1 MYDEFRIA
9 ILRIMYDIVNADGF
23 IDDVEIN
30 ALEEFKKKYGIVSNG
45 QENTDLIARSNK
57 ISFGEA
63 VSILRKWRDKENE
76 LMAEGFSGKY
86 STKTFWEDINHLAR
100 IDGDCSTDEAHLL
113 LAIQYML
120 SGDEDEVKMISC
132 KKRNLNFSKNEIL
145 YVESDWNEI
154 CNAELNRKE
163 RLKSISS
170 TAKLYG
176 FDFVY
181 IPEVVSFLKEKFDQG
196 LLSKIM
202 MFANPLF
209 LQNKSDAKRISEQL
223 TTTTTADFVKY
234 YLSEHGEIPEIAP
247 SLMIKIKTSLKP
259 SFGDDKQIQWEEYI
273 DFLLISIDKNVSSTA
288 NSFLDDYIVLAN
300 RMRHPVVLYANS
312 RIQCRGFHK
321 TMMDYMVYRSLTPK
335 VNKVVLDFSRKTKC
349 IVFDGIGEECRLPPI
364 QLFLYA
370 LIIIKSNSRYG
381 CLMQRNEG
389 ADRKSLDAQ
398 QDEFRSISGNAKT
411 DLYYNVSSYVSKI
424 KRMLSEIIRL
434 PNVEL
439 YLPESIRDGW
449 RIKAPL
455 DLFYVRDCGK
465 EEIPISQWFD
475 AKTKGR
481 R

>member
-1 MYDEFRIA
+1 MYDDFRIA

-23 IDDVEIN
+23 IDDAEIN
-30 ALEEFKKKYGIVSNG
+30 ALEELKKKYGIVLNG

-57 ISFGEA
+57 MSFGEA
-63 VSILRKWRDKENE
+63 VNFLRKWRDKENE
-76 LMAEGFSGKY
+76 LETEGFSGKY

-100 IDGDCSTDEAHLL
+100 MDGGCSKDEAHLL
-113 LAIQYML
+113 LAVQYML

-132 KKRNLNFSKNEIL
+132 KKRNLNFSRKEIL
-145 YVESDWNEI
+145 YVESDWDET
-154 CNAELNRKE
+154 CNAELSRKE

-170 TAKLYG
+170 TVKLYG

-181 IPEVVSFLKEKFDQG
+181 IPEVVNFLKEKYDQG

-209 LQNKSDAKRISEQL
+209 LQNKNEAKRISEQL

-234 YLSEHGEIPEIAP
+234 YLSEHGETPEVAP

-259 SFGDDKQIQWEEYI
+259 CLGGDKQIEWEEYI
-273 DFLLISIDKNVSSTA
+273 DFLLISIDRDVASTA
-288 NSFLDDYIVLAN
+288 NAFLDDYIVLAN
-300 RMRHPVVLYANS
+300 QMRHPVVLYANR

-335 VNKVVLDFSRKTKC
+335 VNKVVLDFSGKNKR
-349 IVFDGIGEECRLPPI
+349 IVFEGIGEECRLPPI

-370 LIIIKSNSRYG
+370 LIVIKSNSRYG
-381 CLMQRNEG
+381 CLLQRVEG
-389 ADRKSLDAQ
+389 VDRKSLDAQ
-398 QDEFRSISGNAKT
+398 QYELRCISGNANT

-424 KRMLSEIIRL
+424 KRMLSGIIRL
-434 PNVEL
+434 QNVEL
-439 YLPESIRDGW
+439 YLPESTRDGW

-455 DLFYVRDCGK
+455 ELFYVK
-465 EEIPISQWFD
+465 EHDKNEIPLLQWFE
-475 AKTKGR
+475 AKVKGGK
-481 R
+481 